1 MLLFSSVTSENRIP
15 TRLPAII
22 SCKKLGKS
30 IGLPIRCKAANSTEG
45 SKTAT
50 QCPISRSSTVRKTPR
65 KIASSSIPAPS
76 PMTQTAALNKA
87 ANCSWENSATSQLPG
102 RLSKIRQ
109 TIPGIASAIT
119 VHSREK

>member
-1 MLLFSSVTSENRIP
+1 MATGMTTPTSVSYTHLDVYKR
-15 TRLPAII
+15 
-22 SCKKLGKS
+22 
-30 IGLPIRCKAANSTEG
+30 
-45 SKTAT
+45 
-50 QCPISRSSTVRKTPR
+50 Q
-65 KIASSSIPAPS
+65 
-76 PMTQTAALNKA
+76 ALNKA